1 MVCEH
6 GLFTRAA
13 DWLIFHVHH
22 FGPRAFC
29 ENPTR
34 HRTPRWPLSAGYGLT
49 GKKVI
54 FMCMCSWFLFR
65 YRGISDQKGSLPRS
79 TPPSVLRVIQNPF
92 GKVIFVKKAPL
103 KPFGSKNK
111 NKKSLGVG
119 TIIQFGPCG
128 LLVPCFSLI
137 GVFDQ
142 HCARVWPLRS
152 SILAVG
158 ES

>member
-1 MVCEH
+1 MYFE
-6 GLFTRAA
+6 
-13 DWLIFHVHH
+13 I
-22 FGPRAFC
+22 
-29 ENPTR
+29 
-34 HRTPRWPLSAGYGLT
+34 
-49 GKKVI
+49 
-54 FMCMCSWFLFR
+54 M
-65 YRGISDQKGSLPRS
+65 
-79 TPPSVLRVIQNPF
+79 
-92 GKVIFVKKAPL
+92 
-103 KPFGSKNK
+103 
-111 NKKSLGVG
+111 GVG